1 MARLLILAAFL
12 SGASFGSAAQTTP
25 PSFRCETSIAI
36 AERAAF
42 LPFNL
47 LGAVA
52 RVESGRFD
60 PGTGGVSPWPWTINA
75 DGTGRFF
82 ASKDDAIQAVRDLQA
97 QGVRSIDVGCLQVNL
112 MHHPDAFGSLEEA
125 FDPDANAAYAARFL
139 RSLYAERLDWAEAA
153 GAYHSRTPEV
163 AVPYR
168 QRVLAA
174 WGRDGRVPGATARP
188 ERAAK
193 LLPAGPRPPVRPFV
207 LPLLAGEPNPDPR
220 TRAAG
225 VERLL
230 ASTPE
235 CAAAVPQVAWGAPP
249 HTPACSGSPFAS
261 TALLQRVLAAE

>member
-1 MARLLILAAFL
+1 MTRLLILAAFL
-12 SGASFGSAAQTTP
+12 SGASYSSIAWAVP
-25 PSFRCETSIAI
+25 PPIRCEASIAI
-36 AERAAF
+36 AERSAF
-42 LPFNL
+42 LPLNL
-47 LGAVA
+47 LGAIA

-60 PGTGGVSPWPWTINA
+60 RVTGGISPWPWTINA
-75 DGTGRFF
+75 YGTGRFF

-112 MHHPDAFGSLEEA
+112 MHHPDAFASLEEA

-139 RSLYAERLDWAEAA
+139 RSLYAESLDWAEAA

-174 WGRDGRVPGATARP
+174 WEKDGTVPSVPAGL

-193 LLPAGPRPPVRPFV
+193 LLPAGPRPPVRPLV

-235 CAAAVPQVAWGAPP
+235 CAAAVPQAAWEPPP
-249 HTPACSGSPFAS
+249 HTPACSRSPFAS
-261 TALLQRVLAAE
+261 TALLRRVLAAE